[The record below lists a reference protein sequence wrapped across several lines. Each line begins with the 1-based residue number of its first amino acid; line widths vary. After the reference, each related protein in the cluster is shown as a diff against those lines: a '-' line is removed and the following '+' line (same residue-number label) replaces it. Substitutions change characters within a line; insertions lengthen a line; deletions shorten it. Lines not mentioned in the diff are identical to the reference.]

1 MIELELL
8 GLNKYEALAYEALV
22 RLGKVGAFE
31 IARES
36 GVPYGRIY
44 DTLNSLAAK
53 GLVIVVP
60 EKTKKFVA
68 AQPEALEKLFTAQES
83 KFSKLKEE
91 IKNLKKIYVPAAEEV
106 VEIVKGKRN
115 FYKLIQ
121 KMPDAKRYDYAF
133 KYTSEVRPEWVREA
147 RKQLRQNVDRKALV
161 RYNPETKANVEHWKE
176 LVPNLHQRK
185 FDTGKVSG
193 EIIDD
198 KMVFFALL
206 ESNTTVLIR
215 DSQFAKLMKKLFEA
229 AEERS
234 EKI

>member
-44 DTLNSLAAK
+44 DTLNSLVAK
-53 GLVIVVP
+53 GLVLVVP

-68 AQPEALEKLFTAQES
+68 APPEALEKLFAAQES

-91 IKNLKKIYVPAAEEV
+91 IKNLKKFYVPAAEEP
-106 VEIVKGKRN
+106 VEIIKGKRN
-115 FYKLIQ
+115 FYKIIQ
-121 KMPDAKRYDYAF
+121 KMPEPKKYDYAF
-133 KYTSEVRPEWVREA
+133 KYTSEVLPEWA
-147 RKQLRQNVDRKALV
+147 RAIRKHLRRNVDMRILA
-161 RYNPETKANVEHWKE
+161 RYDTETKSNVERWKK
-176 LVPNLHQRK
+176 LVPKLQQRK
-185 FDTGKVSG
+185 FDTGKISG

-198 KMVFFALL
+198 KAVFFALL
-206 ESNTTVLIR
+206 ESNTTILIR

-234 EKI
+234 EEI

>member
-1 MIELELL
+1 MVELELL

-60 EKTKKFVA
+60 EKSKKFIA
-68 AQPEALEKLFTAQES
+68 AQPEALEKLFAAQES

-91 IKNLKKIYVPAAEEV
+91 IKNLKKIYIPAAEEA

-121 KMPDAKRYDYAF
+121 KMPEAKKYDYAF

-147 RKQLRQNVDRKALV
+147 RKQLRQNVDRRALV
-161 RYNPETKANVEHWKE
+161 RYGPETKVNIERWKE
-176 LVPNLHQRK
+176 LVPNLKQRK

-193 EIIDD
+193 EVIDD
-198 KMVFFALL
+198 KAVFFALL

-215 DSQFAKLMKKLFEA
+215 DSQFAKLMKKLFES

-234 EKI
+234 EEI